1 MEITE
6 ADVNRPLAELVESGN
21 EKVLFEDMGDY
32 HEIFF
37 SIEYIVL
44 NFWQKKPALKDKTVL
59 SAYHKLKKDFDGQ
72 KKGSLADEISK
83 SVKAM
88 LVHNKI
94 EGERSY
100 TYEEIISCV
109 KYLIKLVNQ
118 HRSPSRIGYLQ
129 WIKTFFEGNMPITE
143 TEIGDYIDEY
153 ES

>member
-6 ADVNRPLAELVESGN
+6 ADVNRPLAELVESSR
-21 EKVLFEDMGDY
+21 EKVVIEDMGDY
-32 HEIFF
+32 YDIFF

-44 NFWQKKPALKDKTVL
+44 NFWEKKPALKDKTVL

-118 HRSPSRIGYLQ
+118 HRSPSGIGYLQ
-129 WIKTFFEGNMPITE
+129 WIKTFFEGNMPITD
-143 TEIGDYIDEY
+143 TELFDYIEEY

>member
-6 ADVNRPLAELVESGN
+6 ADVNRPLAELVENSK
-21 EKVLFEDMGDY
+21 EKVIIEDIAEY
-32 HEIFF
+32 SEIFF

-83 SVKAM
+83 SVKAL
-88 LVHNKI
+88 LVLNKI
-94 EGERSY
+94 DGERSY

-129 WIKTFFEGNMPITE
+129 WIKTFFEGNLPQTDK
-143 TEIGDYIDEY
+143 EISDYIDEY

>member
-6 ADVNRPLAELVESGN
+6 ADVNRPLAELVENSR
-21 EKVLFEDMGDY
+21 EKVVIEDMGDY
-32 HEIFF
+32 YEIFYC
-37 SIEYIVL
+37 IESTVL
-44 NFWQKKPALKDKTVL
+44 NFWQKKPALNDKTVL
-59 SAYHKLKKDFDGQ
+59 SAYHKLKKDFDGP

-83 SVKAM
+83 SVKAV
-88 LVHNKI
+88 LVFNKI

-129 WIKTFFEGNMPITE
+129 WINTFFEGNLPITE
-143 TEIGDYIDEY
+143 TEIGDYIEKY

>member
-6 ADVNRPLAELVESGN
+6 ADVNRPLAELVENSR
-21 EKVLFEDMGDY
+21 EKVLFEDIGDY
-32 HEIFF
+32 YEIFF
-37 SIEYIVL
+37 SIESTVL
-44 NFWQKKPALKDKTVL
+44 NFWQKKPALNDKTVL

-100 TYEEIISCV
+100 TYGEINSCV
-109 KYLIKLVNQ
+109 KHLIKLVNQ
-118 HRSPSRIGYLQ
+118 HRSPSRIGYLH
-129 WIKTFFEGNMPITE
+129 WIQTFFEGNMPITE
-143 TEIGDYIDEY
+143 IDICEYIDKY

>member
-6 ADVNRPLAELVESGN
+6 ADVNRPLAELVENSR
-21 EKVLFEDMGDY
+21 EKVVIGDMADY
-32 HEIFF
+32 YDIFY

-44 NFWQKKPALKDKTVL
+44 NYWRKKPALNDKTVL
-59 SAYHKLKKDFDGQ
+59 SAYNKLKKGFDGQ

-88 LVHNKI
+88 LVYNKI
-94 EGERSY
+94 EGEKSY

-109 KYLIKLVNQ
+109 KYLIKLVKQ

-129 WIKTFFEGNMPITE
+129 WIKTFFEGNLPQTDTE
-143 TEIGDYIDEY
+143 LFDYIDEY

>member
-21 EKVLFEDMGDY
+21 EKVIIEDIAEY
-32 HEIFF
+32 SEIFF
-37 SIEYIVL
+37 SIESTVL
-44 NFWQKKPALKDKTVL
+44 NFWQKKPALNDKTVL
-59 SAYHKLKKDFDGQ
+59 SAYNKLKKDFDVQ

-83 SVKAM
+83 SVKAL
-88 LVHNKI
+88 LVYNKI

-109 KYLIKLVNQ
+109 KYLIKLVKQ

-129 WIKTFFEGNMPITE
+129 WIKTFFEGNLPQTD
-143 TEIGDYIDEY
+143 TEIRDYIEKY

>member
-6 ADVNRPLAELVESGN
+6 ADVNRPLAELVENSR
-21 EKVLFEDMGDY
+21 EKVVIEDMGDY
-32 HEIFF
+32 YEIFY

-44 NFWQKKPALKDKTVL
+44 NFWQKKLALNDKTVL
-59 SAYHKLKKDFDGQ
+59 SAYHKLKKDFDGL

-83 SVKAM
+83 SVKAV
-88 LVHNKI
+88 LVFNKI

-129 WIKTFFEGNMPITE
+129 WIQTFFEGNMPITE
-143 TEIGDYIDEY
+143 IDICEYIDKY

>member
-1 MEITE
+1 MDVTE
-6 ADVNRPLAELVESGN
+6 ADVNRPLAELVESSR
-21 EKVLFEDMGDY
+21 EKVVIADMGDY
-32 HEIFF
+32 YDIFF

-44 NFWQKKPALKDKTVL
+44 NFWEKKPALKDKTVL

-118 HRSPSRIGYLQ
+118 HRSPSGIGYLQ
-129 WIKTFFEGNMPITE
+129 WIKTFFEGNMPKTDTE
-143 TEIGDYIDEY
+143 MFDYIEEY